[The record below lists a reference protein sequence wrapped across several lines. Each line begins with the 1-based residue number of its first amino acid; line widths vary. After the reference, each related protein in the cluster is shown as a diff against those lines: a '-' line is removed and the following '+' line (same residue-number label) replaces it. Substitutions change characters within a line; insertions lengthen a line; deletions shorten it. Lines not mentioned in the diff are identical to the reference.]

1 MIHLPQ
7 IRDHIKT
14 ILVKMGSKF
23 ASDEAVELV
32 LTTGIVESG
41 YRYIRQI
48 RGPARGFY
56 QVEPRTAHDN
66 VVSYLAYRKYLIPRL
81 AKASNTPVEIWEDSS
96 EEKWSEVLESNI
108 AAGIIHCRLRY
119 WRSPGPIPKTTE
131 GKARYWKKNYNTD
144 LGAGS
149 VRHYIDAVTKH
160 LG

>member
-7 IRDHIKT
+7 VRDHIKT
-14 ILVKMGSKF
+14 ILDGMGSKF
-23 ASDEAVELV
+23 ASDEAVELI

-66 VVSYLAYRKYLIPRL
+66 VVSYLAYRKHLIPRL
-81 AKASNTPVEIWEDSS
+81 AKASNTPIEIWEDSS

-119 WRSPGPIPKTTE
+119 WRSPGPIPKTSE

>member
-1 MIHLPQ
+1 MINLPQ
-7 IRDHIKT
+7 VRDHVKT
-14 ILVKMGSKF
+14 ILGKMGSKF
-23 ASDEAVELV
+23 ASDDAVELV

-56 QVEPRTAHDN
+56 QIEPTTSHDN
-66 VVSYLAYRKYLIPRL
+66 VVSYLKYRKHLIPRC
-81 AKASNTPVEIWEDSS
+81 AEATCTPIDIWEDSS
-96 EEKWSEVLESNI
+96 VDKWDEVLETNI
-108 AAGIIHCRLRY
+108 AAGIIHCRLKY
-119 WRSPGPIPKTTE
+119 WRSPGPIPTTTE
-131 GKARYWKKNYNTD
+131 GKAGYWKKNYNTD